1 MGMAGLGV
9 MELRVTELR
18 DQVEELRVTGL
29 RDAVVGLGQR
39 WSWR

>member
-18 DQVEELRVTGL
+18 DQAEELRVTGL
-29 RDAVVGLGQR
+29 RDAVVGLGR